1 MKALCA
7 EHGQAFLLPLGLYD
21 PSLPLI
27 LFRIKPKPI
36 KTNKD
41 INELEGERPIMARMY
56 YDTDANLDLLNGKTV
71 AIIGYGSQGHAHA
84 LNLKDSGVNV
94 VVGLYE
100 GSKSTAKA
108 EAEGL
113 TVKPVADA
121 AASADMIMVLL
132 PDEVQRD
139 IYTNEIAP
147 NLAEGNVL
155 AFAHGFNINFAQIV
169 PPANVDVVMIAPKG
183 PGHLVRR
190 TYEQGQGVPAL
201 FAVYQDASGQ
211 ARDRAMAYAKG
222 IGGTRAGILET
233 TFREETETDLFG
245 EQVVLCG
252 GLSELIKSGFQTLV
266 EAGYQPE
273 LAYFECLH
281 EVKLIVDLVVEG
293 GLAKMRD
300 SISNTAEYGDYTR
313 GPRIITDE
321 TRAEMKKIL
330 SEIQSGQFAREFVLE
345 NMSGKAGFN
354 AIRRQEAEHPIE
366 EVGKDLR
373 AMFSWLKK
381 A

>member
-1 MKALCA
+1 
-7 EHGQAFLLPLGLYD
+7 
-21 PSLPLI
+21 
-27 LFRIKPKPI
+27 
-36 KTNKD
+36 
-41 INELEGERPIMARMY
+41 
-56 YDTDANLDLLNGKTV
+56 V
-71 AIIGYGSQGHAHA
+71 
-84 LNLKDSGVNV
+84 
-94 VVGLYE
+94 
-100 GSKSTAKA
+100 AKA
-108 EAEGL
+108 EAAGL
-113 TVKPVADA
+113 KVLSVSEAAKVADLV
-121 AASADMIMVLL
+121 MILL
-132 PDEVQRD
+132 PDEVQKTV
-139 IYTNEIAP
+139 YTTEIAP
-147 NLAEGNVL
+147 NLQSGNVL
-155 AFAHGFNINFAQIV
+155 LFAHGFNIHFGQVV
-169 PPANVDVVMIAPKG
+169 PPEDVDVVMVAPKG

-190 TYEQGQGVPAL
+190 TYEQGQGVPCL
-201 FAVYQDASGQ
+201 FAVYQDATGQ

-252 GLSELIKSGFQTLV
+252 GLSELIKSGFETLV
-266 EAGYQPE
+266 NAGYQPE

-293 GLAKMRD
+293 GLATMRD

-321 TRAEMKKIL
+321 TRAEMRKIL

-345 NMSGKAGFN
+345 NQSGKPGFT
-354 AIRRQEAEHPIE
+354 AMRRQEAEHPIE
-366 EVGKDLR
+366 VVGKDLR

>member
-1 MKALCA
+1 
-7 EHGQAFLLPLGLYD
+7 
-21 PSLPLI
+21 
-27 LFRIKPKPI
+27 
-36 KTNKD
+36 
-41 INELEGERPIMARMY
+41 MARMY
-56 YDTDANLDLLNGKTV
+56 YDTDANLDLLANKTI

-84 LNLKDSGVNV
+84 LNLKDSGMNV
-94 VVGLYE
+94 VVGLYP
-100 GSKSTAKA
+100 GSKSAAKA
-108 EAEGL
+108 TDAGL
-113 TVKPVADA
+113 TVHPVDKASA
-121 AASADMIMVLL
+121 AADFIMILL
-132 PDEVQRD
+132 PDEVQKT
-139 IYTNEIAP
+139 IYKEQIEP
-147 NLAEGNVL
+147 NLSEGNVL
-155 AFAHGFNINFAQIV
+155 AFAHGFNIHFGQVV
-169 PPANVDVVMIAPKG
+169 PPANVDVVMVAPKG

-190 TYEQGQGVPAL
+190 TYEQGEGVPSL

-252 GLSELIKSGFQTLV
+252 GLSALIKAGFETLV
-266 EAGYQPE
+266 DAGYQPE

-300 SISNTAEYGDYTR
+300 SISNTAEYGDLTR
-313 GPRIITDE
+313 GPRIVTDE
-321 TRAEMKKIL
+321 TRAEMRKIL

-345 NMSGKAGFN
+345 NQAGKPGFI
-354 AIRRQEAEHPIE
+354 AMRRQEAEHPIE

-381 A
+381 HA

>member
-1 MKALCA
+1 
-7 EHGQAFLLPLGLYD
+7 
-21 PSLPLI
+21 
-27 LFRIKPKPI
+27 
-36 KTNKD
+36 
-41 INELEGERPIMARMY
+41 MARMY
-56 YDTDANLDLLNGKTV
+56 YDEDANLDLLKGKTV

-94 VVGLYE
+94 IVGLYP

-108 EAEGL
+108 EAAGL
-113 TVKPVADA
+113 TVKNVADA
-121 AASADMIMVLL
+121 AKAADFIMILL
-132 PDEVQRD
+132 PDEVQKT
-139 IYTNEIAP
+139 IYKNEIEP
-147 NLAEGNVL
+147 NLEAGNVL
-155 AFAHGFNINFAQIV
+155 AFAHGFNIHFAQVV
-169 PPANVDVVMIAPKG
+169 PPADVDVVMVAPKG

-201 FAVYQDASGQ
+201 FAVYQDATGH
-211 ARDRAMAYAKG
+211 ARDRAMAYARG

-245 EQVVLCG
+245 EQAVLCG
-252 GLSELIKSGFQTLV
+252 GLSALIKAGFETSV

-293 GLAKMRD
+293 GLATMRD

-313 GPRIITDE
+313 GPRVVTAQ
-321 TRAEMKKIL
+321 TKAEMKKIL

-345 NMSGKAGFN
+345 NQAGKPGFT
-354 AIRRQEAEHPIE
+354 AMRRQEAEHPIE
-366 EVGKDLR
+366 AVGKDLR

>member
-1 MKALCA
+1 
-7 EHGQAFLLPLGLYD
+7 
-21 PSLPLI
+21 
-27 LFRIKPKPI
+27 
-36 KTNKD
+36 
-41 INELEGERPIMARMY
+41 MARMY
-56 YDTDANLDLLNGKTV
+56 YDADANLDLLSGKTV

-94 VVGLYE
+94 IVGLYP
-100 GSKSTAKA
+100 GSKSAGKAKDA
-108 EAEGL
+108 GLPVMSVDEAS
-113 TVKPVADA
+113 KQADFI
-121 AASADMIMVLL
+121 MILL
-132 PDEVQRD
+132 PDEVQKTV
-139 IYTNEIAP
+139 YKNEIEP
-147 NLAEGNVL
+147 NLTDGKVL
-155 AFAHGFNINFAQIV
+155 AFAHGFNIHFAQVV
-169 PPANVDVVMIAPKG
+169 PPSHIDVVMVAPKG

-190 TYEQGQGVPAL
+190 TYEQGEGVPAL

-222 IGGTRAGILET
+222 IGGTRAGVLET

-252 GLSELIKSGFQTLV
+252 GLSALIKAGFETLV
-266 EAGYQPE
+266 DAGYQPE

-281 EVKLIVDLVVEG
+281 EVKLIVDLIVEG
-293 GLAKMRD
+293 GLATMRD
-300 SISNTAEYGDYTR
+300 SISNTAEYGDLTR
-313 GPRIITDE
+313 GPRIVTDE

-330 SEIQSGQFAREFVLE
+330 LEIQTGQFAREFVLE
-345 NMSGKAGFN
+345 NQAGKPGFT
-354 AIRRQEAEHPIE
+354 AMRRREAEHPIE

>member
-1 MKALCA
+1 
-7 EHGQAFLLPLGLYD
+7 
-21 PSLPLI
+21 
-27 LFRIKPKPI
+27 
-36 KTNKD
+36 
-41 INELEGERPIMARMY
+41 MARMY
-56 YDTDANLDLLNGKTV
+56 YDTDANLDLLAGKTI

-94 VVGLYE
+94 IVGLYP
-100 GSKSTAKA
+100 GSKSAAKA
-108 EAEGL
+108 EAAGL
-113 TVKPVADA
+113 TVKNVADA
-121 AASADMIMVLL
+121 SAAADFIMILL
-132 PDEVQRD
+132 PDEVQRT
-139 IYTNEIAP
+139 IYKEEIEP
-147 NLAEGNVL
+147 NLKPGKVL
-155 AFAHGFNINFAQIV
+155 AFAHGFNIHFGQVV
-169 PPANVDVVMIAPKG
+169 PPADVDVVMIAPKG

-201 FAVYQDASGQ
+201 FAVYQDATGQ

-245 EQVVLCG
+245 EQAVLCG
-252 GLSELIKSGFQTLV
+252 GLSALIKAGFETLV

-293 GLAKMRD
+293 GLATMRD

-313 GPRIITDE
+313 GPRIVTSQ
-321 TRAEMKKIL
+321 TKAEMKKIL

-345 NMSGKAGFN
+345 NQSGKAGFT
-354 AIRRQEAEHPIE
+354 AMRRQESEHPIE

>member
-1 MKALCA
+1 
-7 EHGQAFLLPLGLYD
+7 
-21 PSLPLI
+21 
-27 LFRIKPKPI
+27 
-36 KTNKD
+36 
-41 INELEGERPIMARMY
+41 MY
-56 YDTDANLDLLNGKTV
+56 YDTDANLDLLAGKTI

-94 VVGLYE
+94 IVGLYP
-100 GSKSTAKA
+100 GSKSAAKA
-108 EAEGL
+108 EAAGL
-113 TVKPVADA
+113 TVKNVADA
-121 AASADMIMVLL
+121 AAAADMIMILL
-132 PDEVQRD
+132 PDEVQRT
-139 IYTNEIAP
+139 IYKEEIEP
-147 NLAEGNVL
+147 NLKAGNIL
-155 AFAHGFNINFAQIV
+155 AFAHGFNIHFGQVV
-169 PPANVDVVMIAPKG
+169 PPADVDVVMIAPKG

-201 FAVYQDASGQ
+201 FAVYQDATGQ

-245 EQVVLCG
+245 EQAVLCG
-252 GLSELIKSGFQTLV
+252 GLSALIKAGFETLV

-293 GLAKMRD
+293 GLATMRD

-313 GPRIITDE
+313 GPRVVTSQ
-321 TRAEMKKIL
+321 TKAEMKKIL

-345 NMSGKAGFN
+345 NQSGKAGFT
-354 AIRRQEAEHPIE
+354 AMRRQESEHPIE

>member
-1 MKALCA
+1 
-7 EHGQAFLLPLGLYD
+7 
-21 PSLPLI
+21 
-27 LFRIKPKPI
+27 
-36 KTNKD
+36 
-41 INELEGERPIMARMY
+41 MAQMY
-56 YDTDANLDLLNGKTV
+56 YDSDANLDLLNGKTV

-100 GSKSTAKA
+100 GSRSTAKA

-113 TVKPVADA
+113 TVKSVSDA
-121 AASADMIMVLL
+121 AAAADMIMILL
-132 PDEVQRD
+132 PDEVQKTV
-139 IYTNEIAP
+139 YKESIAP
-147 NLAEGNVL
+147 NLAAGNVL

-169 PPANVDVVMIAPKG
+169 PPDNVDVVMIAPKG

-201 FAVYQDASGQ
+201 FAVYQNASGK
-211 ARDRAMAYAKG
+211 ARDMAMAYAKG

-252 GLSELIKSGFQTLV
+252 GLSELIKAGFETLI

-293 GLAKMRD
+293 GLANMRY

-313 GPRIITDE
+313 GPRIITED
-321 TRAEMKKIL
+321 TKKEMKQIL
-330 SEIQSGQFAREFVLE
+330 KEIQTGQFAREFVLE
-345 NMSGKAGFN
+345 SQAGNPGFN
-354 AIRRQEAEHPIE
+354 AIRRREAEHPIE

-381 A
+381 V

>member
-1 MKALCA
+1 
-7 EHGQAFLLPLGLYD
+7 
-21 PSLPLI
+21 
-27 LFRIKPKPI
+27 
-36 KTNKD
+36 
-41 INELEGERPIMARMY
+41 MARMY
-56 YDTDANLDLLNGKTV
+56 YDEDANLDLLAGKTI

-84 LNLKDSGVNV
+84 LNLKDSGLNV
-94 VVGLYE
+94 IVGLYP
-100 GSKSTAKA
+100 GSKSVAKA
-108 EAEGL
+108 EAAGL
-113 TVKPVADA
+113 TVKNVADA
-121 AASADMIMVLL
+121 ANAADFIMILL
-132 PDEVQRD
+132 PDEVQKT
-139 IYTNEIAP
+139 IYKNEIEP
-147 NLAEGNVL
+147 NLQEGNVL
-155 AFAHGFNINFAQIV
+155 AFAHGFNIHFGQVV
-169 PPANVDVVMIAPKG
+169 PPANVDVVMVAPKG

-190 TYEQGQGVPAL
+190 TYEQGEGVPAL

-211 ARDRAMAYAKG
+211 ARDRAMSYAKG
-222 IGGTRAGILET
+222 VGGTRAGILET

-245 EQVVLCG
+245 EQAVLCG
-252 GLSELIKSGFQTLV
+252 GLSALIKAGFETLV

-313 GPRIITDE
+313 GPRIVTE
-321 TRAEMKKIL
+321 QTKAEMQKIL

-345 NMSGKAGFN
+345 NQAGKPGFT
-354 AIRRQEAEHPIE
+354 AMRRKEAEHKIE

>member
-1 MKALCA
+1 
-7 EHGQAFLLPLGLYD
+7 
-21 PSLPLI
+21 
-27 LFRIKPKPI
+27 
-36 KTNKD
+36 
-41 INELEGERPIMARMY
+41 MARMY
-56 YDTDANLDLLNGKTV
+56 YDADANLDLLAGKTI

-84 LNLKDSGVNV
+84 LNLKDSGMDVI
-94 VVGLYE
+94 VGLYP
-100 GSKSTAKA
+100 GSKSVAKA

-113 TVKPVADA
+113 TVKSVSDA
-121 AASADMIMVLL
+121 AAAADVIMILL
-132 PDEVQRD
+132 PDEVMKTVYQS
-139 IYTNEIAP
+139 EIEA
-147 NLAEGNVL
+147 NLQEGNVL
-155 AFAHGFNINFAQIV
+155 AFAHGFNIHFSQIV
-169 PPANVDVVMIAPKG
+169 PPANVDVVMVAPKG

-190 TYEQGQGVPAL
+190 TYTQGEGVPCL

-252 GLSELIKSGFQTLV
+252 GLSALIKAGFETLV

-281 EVKLIVDLVVEG
+281 EVKLIVDLIVEG

-300 SISNTAEYGDYTR
+300 SISNTAEYGDLTR
-313 GPRIITDE
+313 GPRIVTDA

-345 NMSGKAGFN
+345 NQAGKPGFT
-354 AIRRQEAEHPIE
+354 AMRRREAEHPIE

-381 A
+381 V